1 LSNSIPINF
10 SSSLWCVFVNVS
22 LSLAMVRTKKLS
34 SLIGLIKDKASQS
47 KAALLAKPNIL
58 SFQLA
63 LLRATTHDP
72 HAPPSE
78 KHLSVL
84 LSLGKTSRATAAA
97 AVEVLM
103 DRLQTTQNS
112 AVALKCLISVHHIVK
127 NGGFILQ
134 DQLSV
139 FPFTGGRN
147 YLKLSDFRD
156 SSNPI
161 SWELS
166 SWVRW
171 YAQYIETVL
180 SISRILGFFVGS
192 SSSNEEKERKAEQIS
207 GFLNSDLLKETE
219 SLVGLIEETSKMPH
233 CLHLNGNRLVDK
245 IYAFVGDDYLSGMK
259 EISIRVTEF
268 HQRLGCLSFGE
279 SVELVCVLKRLE
291 DCKEKQIMGIS
302 AKYEVLMDEFWGS
315 IRETK
320 NLIGES
326 KENREDGK
334 LARTKSRMSYSGRF
348 MERANA
354 SSYRD
359 SLRFGSERFDLTYTG
374 FPVLGIT
381 ESYFLLK

>member
-1 LSNSIPINF
+1 MMN
-10 SSSLWCVFVNVS
+10 
-22 LSLAMVRTKKLS
+22 TKRLS

-72 HAPPSE
+72 HAPPSD
-78 KHLSVL
+78 KHLSAL

-103 DRLQTTQNS
+103 DRLQTTHNS
-112 AVALKCLISVHHIVK
+112 AVALKCLIAVHHIFK

-180 SISRILGFFVGS
+180 SISRILGFIVGS
-192 SSSNEEKERKAEQIS
+192 SSSNEEMERKTEQIS
-207 GFLNSDLLKETE
+207 GIWNSELLKDTE
-219 SLVGLIEETSKMPH
+219 SLVGLIEEISKMPP
-233 CLHLNGNRLVDK
+233 CLHLNRNRLVDK
-245 IYAFVGDDYLSGMK
+245 IYGFVGDDYLAAMK

-268 HQRLGCLSFGE
+268 HHRLGCLSFGE
-279 SVELVCVLKRLE
+279 SVELVCALKRL
-291 DCKEKQIMGIS
+291 DDFKEKQSLGIF
-302 AKYEVLMDEFWGS
+302 ARYEVLMDGFWSS

-320 NLIGES
+320 NLIGAS
-326 KENREDGK
+326 KENRDGCK
-334 LARTKSRMSYSGRF
+334 LSQMERRISDSGRF
-348 MERANA
+348 IERSNA
-354 SSYRD
+354 SSYCDVLPFR
-359 SLRFGSERFDLTYTG
+359 SERFGLTYKG
-374 FPVLGIT
+374 FQ
-381 ESYFLLK
+381 

>member
-1 LSNSIPINF
+1 MLI
-10 SSSLWCVFVNVS
+10 S
-22 LSLAMVRTKKLS
+22 LSLSMVNTKKLS

-63 LLRATTHDP
+63 LLRATTHDL
-72 HAPPSE
+72 HAPPSD
-78 KHLSVL
+78 KHLSAL
-84 LSLGKTSRATAAA
+84 LSLGKTSRATAAP

-103 DRLQTTQNS
+103 DRLQTTHNS
-112 AVALKCLISVHHIVK
+112 AVALKCLIAVHHIFK
-127 NGGFILQ
+127 DGDFILQ

-161 SWELS
+161 SWDLS

-192 SSSNEEKERKAEQIS
+192 SRSNEEKERKTEQIS
-207 GFLNSDLLKETE
+207 GILNSDLLKETE
-219 SLVGLIEETSKMPH
+219 SLVGLIEEISKMPH
-233 CLHLNGNRLVDK
+233 CLHLNRNRLVDK
-245 IYAFVGDDYLSGMK
+245 IYSFVGDDYLSAMK

-268 HQRLGCLSFGE
+268 HHRLGWLSFAE
-279 SVELVCVLKRLE
+279 SVELVCALKRLE
-291 DCKEKQIMGIS
+291 DCKEKQSMGIF
-302 AKYEVLMDEFWGS
+302 AKYEVLIDGLWGS
-315 IRETK
+315 IRSIQETK
-320 NLIGES
+320 NLTGES
-326 KENREDGK
+326 KEHREGGK
-334 LARTKSRMSYSGRF
+334 LCKTKRRVSDSGRF
-348 MERANA
+348 MERPNA

-359 SLRFGSERFDLTYTG
+359 LLRFGSERFVLTYDG
-374 FPVLGIT
+374 FQ
-381 ESYFLLK
+381 

>member
-1 LSNSIPINF
+1 
-10 SSSLWCVFVNVS
+10 
-22 LSLAMVRTKKLS
+22 MVRTKKFS

-47 KAALLAKPNIL
+47 KAALLAKPSIL

-78 KHLSVL
+78 KHLSTL

-103 DRLQTTQNS
+103 DRLQSTQNS
-112 AVALKCLISVHHIVK
+112 AVALKCLIAVHHIVK
-127 NGGFILQ
+127 NGSFILQ

-171 YAQYIETVL
+171 YAQYIETLL
-180 SISRILGFFVGS
+180 SISRVLGFFVGS
-192 SSSNEEKERKAEQIS
+192 MSSVEERERKTEQIS
-207 GFLNSDLLKETE
+207 GILNSDLLKETE
-219 SLVGLIEETSKMPH
+219 SLVGLIEEATKKPH
-233 CLHLNGNRLVDK
+233 CLHLNGYGLVDK
-245 IYAFVGDDYLSGMK
+245 IYAFVGDDYLSAMN

-268 HQRLGCLSFGE
+268 HERLSCLSFGE
-279 SVELVCVLKRLE
+279 SVELVCALKRLE
-291 DCKEKQIMGIS
+291 DCKEKQLMGIS
-302 AKYEVLMDEFWGS
+302 AKYEILMDGFWNS

-320 NLIGES
+320 NLIGHS
-326 KENREDGK
+326 KENRDGGK
-334 LARTKSRMSYSGRF
+334 LVRTKSRMSDSGRY
-348 MERANA
+348 MERA
-354 SSYRD
+354 SIYRD
-359 SLRFGSERFDLTYTG
+359 LLRFGSDRFDLSCKG
-374 FPVLGIT
+374 IPV
-381 ESYFLLK
+381 

>member
-1 LSNSIPINF
+1 
-10 SSSLWCVFVNVS
+10 
-22 LSLAMVRTKKLS
+22 MVRTTKFS
-34 SLIGLIKDKASQS
+34 VLIGLIKDKASQS

-72 HAPPSE
+72 HAPPYE
-78 KHLSVL
+78 KHLSTL
-84 LSLGKTSRATAAA
+84 LSLGKASRATAAA

-103 DRLQTTQNS
+103 DRLQTTHNS
-112 AVALKCLISVHHIVK
+112 AVALKCLIAIHHIVK

-171 YAQYIETVL
+171 YAQYIETIL

-192 SSSNEEKERKAEQIS
+192 SCSVEERDKKSEVIS
-207 GFLNSDLLKETE
+207 GILNSDLLKETE
-219 SLVGLIEETSKMPH
+219 SLVGLIEETTKLPQ
-233 CLHLNGNRLVDK
+233 CLNRYGNKLVDK
-245 IYAFVGDDYLSGMK
+245 IFAFVGDDYLSATK

-268 HQRLGCLSFGE
+268 HQRLSCLSFGE

-291 DCKEKQIMGIS
+291 DCKEKQWKGIS
-302 AKYEVLMDEFWGS
+302 AKYEIFMDGFWGS
-315 IRETK
+315 IRKTK

-326 KENREDGK
+326 NENREGGK
-334 LARTKSRMSYSGRF
+334 LVRAKSRISDSGRYMERPNLYRDSVRFGSGRF
-348 MERANA
+348 DF
-354 SSYRD
+354 SYK
-359 SLRFGSERFDLTYTG
+359 GI
-374 FPVLGIT
+374 PVLSTT
-381 ESYFLLK
+381 EANLLK